1 MSKGIASFTD
11 EPFLLNMIN
20 KKQLTKHFA
29 GQHDQSTHGSWAH
42 GDVNDFTLDSRFQDA
57 INNLETWE
65 VQTDGF
71 KETEVGKY
79 LLEYSKTS
87 TSSEKQFEAMKKR
100 LMSEINLANNS
111 LSPKLREAYKDITPA
126 IQDVLDNGRISI
138 AMDSESFGRMI
149 AAKDPRFK
157 TQFETAESNGLYDP
171 SERRMAEATHQGIPY
186 TTKNSERPIY
196 GYIAVDG
203 SEESITTPSVGRY
216 GNIRFVLKDVV
227 KDRTTFTMGDS
238 LNLGAMPVQV
248 NKKITLDEGIRA
260 SNTPLLMRH
269 ASDGWQGT
277 KSFDKTDYFEAQI
290 YGGITLK
297 GVEKIYI
304 PKSAV
309 EIIEI
314 SDFRRRFPD
323 IQIIEYTP
331 KEPVW

>member
-20 KKQLTKHFA
+20 KKQLAKHFA

-57 INNLETWE
+57 IGNLETWQVE
-65 VQTDGF
+65 SDGF
-71 KETEVGKY
+71 EETEVGKY

-87 TSSEKQFEAMKKR
+87 TSSKKQFQAMKKR
-100 LMSEINLANNS
+100 LISEINLASNS
-111 LSPKLREAYKDITPA
+111 LNPKLREEYKEITSA

-138 AMDSESFGRMI
+138 AMDSGSFGRMI
-149 AAKDPRFK
+149 ANRNPRFK

-171 SERRMAEATHQGIPY
+171 SERRMAEAAHQGVPY
-186 TTKNSERPIY
+186 TAKTSERPIY
-196 GYIAVDG
+196 GYISIDG
-203 SEESITTPSVGRY
+203 SDESITTPSVGRY
-216 GNIRFVLKDVV
+216 GEIRFVLKDST

-238 LNLGAMPVQV
+238 LNLGAMPVRV
-248 NKKITLDEGIRA
+248 NQKVTLDDAIRA
-260 SNTPLLMRH
+260 TNVPLLMRH

-290 YGGITLK
+290 YGGMTLK

-304 PKSAV
+304 PKGAV

-323 IQIIEYTP
+323 IQIVEYTP
-331 KEPVW
+331 REPVW